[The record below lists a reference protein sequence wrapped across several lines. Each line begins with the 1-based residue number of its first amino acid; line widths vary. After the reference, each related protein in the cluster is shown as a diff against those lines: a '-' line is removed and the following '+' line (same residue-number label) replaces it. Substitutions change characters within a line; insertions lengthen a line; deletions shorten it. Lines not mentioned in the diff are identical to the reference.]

1 MLTKLQF
8 SNFYSFADETEISF
22 ELGKKPSPSAWDIEV
37 SPDRRLNKVV
47 AVMGANGS
55 GKTNLIRALP
65 FLSQFIRESYQGSSP
80 EEDLS
85 YESHALSEKTEPTK
99 FELTFLHGK
108 EEYLYKLELTAGVV
122 SHESLHR
129 KTSRRFSYVFTRDLA
144 GGNTYQVKQKG
155 FGFDATKARQT
166 RGNASLISA
175 AYSYD
180 VSLAADL
187 AKYFSLHK
195 HNLTIS
201 EQFPKIFN
209 LMRAGEKFAKEDEL
223 RRKMESLMREF
234 DLGID
239 SVTLEEATRQDGFG
253 NNVRMYLPNATHTMD
268 GREFKLSFVEESGGT
283 QSAFVLLSK
292 ALPVLEY
299 GGVAII
305 DEIDS
310 ELHPHMIPRILDLF
324 MFEHTNPHQAQLIFT
339 CHTPEILNLLSKHQV
354 YLTEKVD
361 QKSEAWRL
369 DEIKGLRVDDNLR
382 AKYMAGALGGVP
394 DF

>member
-1 MLTKLQF
+1 MLIKLQF
-8 SNFYSFADETEISF
+8 SNFYSFADETEVSF

-65 FLSQFIRESYQGSSP
+65 FLSQFIRESYQSPP

-85 YESHALSEKTEPTK
+85 YESHALSEKIEPTK

-129 KTSRRFSYVFTRDLA
+129 KTSRLFSYVFTRDLTEKD
-144 GGNTYQVKQKG
+144 TYKVKQKG

-180 VSLAADL
+180 VSLTADL

-195 HNLTIS
+195 HNLTIT

-209 LMRAGEKFAKEDEL
+209 LMKAGGRFAEEDGL
-223 RRKMESLMREF
+223 REKMESLMREF

-239 SVTLEEATRQDGFG
+239 SVTLEEATRQGSFS
-253 NNVRMYLPNATHTMD
+253 NNVRMYMPIATHTMD

-283 QSAFVLLSK
+283 QSAFVLLAK
-292 ALPVLEY
+292 ILPVLEY
-299 GGVAII
+299 GGVATI

-310 ELHPHMIPRILDLF
+310 ELHPHMLPRILDLF
-324 MFEHTNPHQAQLIFT
+324 MFEHTNPHHAQLIFT
-339 CHTPEILNLLSKHQV
+339 CHTPEILDLLRKHQI

-369 DEIKGLRVDDNLR
+369 DEIKGLRADDNLR

-394 DF
+394 DL